1 LKDRKNTTGFQRN
14 LKDRKSTTGFVFFMG
29 KITFTWTSKKQSIVA
44 LSTYEAEYITTTCMC
59 HAIWLKKLMEDLQQ
73 KQNEATRIF
82 VNNKFAITLAKN
94 LVHHEQSKY
103 INTWF
108 HFIREH
114 IEEEEVE
121 LVHVKIHKWIDDI
134 FTKPLKTDAF
144 YYL

>member
-103 INTWF
+103 INT
-108 HFIREH
+108 
-114 IEEEEVE
+114 
-121 LVHVKIHKWIDDI
+121 
-134 FTKPLKTDAF
+134 
-144 YYL
+144 